1 MRSLFSLGG
10 YTAFSLL
17 CVLTFAA
24 PSAQAGLFGSDE
36 KESVRQEAAPPA
48 NAPRS
53 FADLSETLLPA
64 VVNISSTTKVSQPS
78 GEMPEMP
85 EFPEGSPFNEFF
97 KDFMERHGQGGMGQG
112 QALPSTSLGS
122 GFVIDAKKGLIV
134 TNNHVIKDADE
145 IRVIFNDDE
154 TLDAELVGT
163 DDKTDLAVLK
173 VDPSKRKLAEV
184 PFGNSDVM
192 RVGDWVVAIG
202 NPFGLGGTVT
212 AGIISARQRD
222 IHSGPYDDFIQTDA
236 SINRGNSGG
245 PMFNLKGEVIG
256 INTAIYSPSG
266 GSVGIGFA
274 IPSDLAKPVINQI
287 VEFGRTRRGWLGVK
301 IQTITEEIAE
311 SMGLDETGGAL
322 VASVTADGP
331 ADKAKMMQGDVI
343 VEFNGHKLSTMRQLP
358 RIVAETPV
366 GEKVPVKVIRD
377 GKEKIISVVVGELEK
392 AEDEGLLVG
401 SKDNSVDPKGGKA
414 SELDGTG
421 VVVSAITPSMREMY
435 SIPDSV
441 DGLVVTKVDAR
452 SDAAMKGLVVGDVI
466 LEINQV
472 PVVAVDE
479 AQEQIEEIM
488 ADKSA

>member
-1 MRSLFSLGG
+1 M
-10 YTAFSLL
+10 
-17 CVLTFAA
+17 
-24 PSAQAGLFGSDE
+24 
-36 KESVRQEAAPPA
+36 
-48 NAPRS
+48 
-53 FADLSETLLPA
+53 
-64 VVNISSTTKVSQPS
+64 
-78 GEMPEMP
+78 
-85 EFPEGSPFNEFF
+85 
-97 KDFMERHGQGGMGQG
+97 
-112 QALPSTSLGS
+112 
-122 GFVIDAKKGLIV
+122 
-134 TNNHVIKDADE
+134 
-145 IRVIFNDDE
+145 
-154 TLDAELVGT
+154 
-163 DDKTDLAVLK
+163 
-173 VDPSKRKLAEV
+173 
-184 PFGNSDVM
+184 
-192 RVGDWVVAIG
+192 
-202 NPFGLGGTVT
+202 
-212 AGIISARQRD
+212 
-222 IHSGPYDDFIQTDA
+222 
-236 SINRGNSGG
+236 
-245 PMFNLKGEVIG
+245 
-256 INTAIYSPSG
+256 
-266 GSVGIGFA
+266 
-274 IPSDLAKPVINQI
+274 INQI

-488 ADKSA
+488 ADKSAKKTVLLLVDNQGRGDVRFVALKLSDKKTDSKKK